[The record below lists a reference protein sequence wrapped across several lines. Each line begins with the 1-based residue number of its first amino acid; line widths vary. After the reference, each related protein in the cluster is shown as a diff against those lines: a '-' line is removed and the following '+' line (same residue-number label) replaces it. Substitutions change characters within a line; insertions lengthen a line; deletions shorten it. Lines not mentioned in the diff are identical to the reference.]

1 MIPRAGVRTASEAI
15 LARILVGTGR
25 YGVAFERAYAKSLR
39 GPSLS
44 WLAFHLNKDQV
55 EEREGKPFF
64 GAFYTNSESPN
75 VQKPAWPIT
84 AEPNQSIAFSAVTM
98 SAKETILRSAR
109 RLPYAVG
116 LLRSRDSSFASVH
129 VAMLSAELGIVSMP
143 LCGQI
148 AKRKTIVL
156 GAPFLRY

>member
-1 MIPRAGVRTASEAI
+1 MIPGAVVRTASKAI

-39 GPSLS
+39 SPSLS
-44 WLAFHLNKDQV
+44 WLAFHLNKGQV

-64 GAFYTNSESPN
+64 GAFYSNSESPN

-98 SAKETILRSAR
+98 FAKETILRSSR
-109 RLPYAVG
+109 PLPYTVG
-116 LLRSRDSSFASVH
+116 LLRSGDSSVASVY
-129 VAMLSAELGIVSMP
+129 AAI
-143 LCGQI
+143 
-148 AKRKTIVL
+148 
-156 GAPFLRY
+156 